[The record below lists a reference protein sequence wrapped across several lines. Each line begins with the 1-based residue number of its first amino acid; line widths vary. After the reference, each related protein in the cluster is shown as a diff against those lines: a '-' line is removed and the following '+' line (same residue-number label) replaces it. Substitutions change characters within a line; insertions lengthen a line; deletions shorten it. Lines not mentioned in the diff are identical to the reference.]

1 MKVGWDDD
9 IPNIWKN
16 KSHVPNHQPNDY
28 SPRKCQLWI
37 QVYCSHPRLGAESH
51 GSHQFSSIVLGVPA
65 EEVPSSGI
73 VVAKIMGLEPFN
85 QQKNEFPG
93 NNEDLANKKF
103 W

>member
-1 MKVGWDDD
+1 
-9 IPNIWKN
+9 
-16 KSHVPNHQPNDY
+16 
-28 SPRKCQLWI
+28 
-37 QVYCSHPRLGAESH
+37 
-51 GSHQFSSIVLGVPA
+51 VLGVPA